1 MEDAIVIIGVMD
13 DFPRHA
19 LESVNLAA
27 NALVE
32 SNLII
37 EGGLQLETIFCSVI
51 LVQFSLLNINDFISI
66 FQEDVSTSGIEV

>member
-1 MEDAIVIIGVMD
+1 MD
-13 DFPRHA
+13 DFSRHA

-37 EGGLQLETIFCSVI
+37 EVGFQLETIFCSVI

-66 FQEDVSTSGIEV
+66 FQEDVSTSGVEV